1 MIDLIDVYKEEK
13 QCCYR
18 GEEYLVRDNG
28 AVLRKPKPDLKK
40 RKWDNVWTFGTINK
54 STNYLTIVSVPIHRI
69 VATAF
74 LGDPPTEDYVVDH
87 IDTNRH
93 NNRPNN
99 LRWVTR
105 FENLVNNPISR
116 KKIEKITG
124 VSIFDFLKN
133 PNQYLDAFKGS
144 DFHWMRT
151 VSEEEARNCLENLQK
166 LSKRDENIGEEK
178 RDVID
183 NKVGL
188 GEWIYGNNETSCDD
202 IIIDSLTPYAKQKNW
217 LTLTIFNCCPD
228 CISDNPIDS
237 YYANLSEGIVFSQN
251 QYGYT
256 EVLKYAM
263 CDVGIIVEV
272 SGHTQTVKGYYLCK
286 ITFENDSYIHENL
299 GSYFTEE
306 GADKQFILCQG
317 KEWSGG
323 DIFDDFVR

>member
-54 STNYLTIVSVPIHRI
+54 GTNYLTIVSAPIHRI

-144 DFHWMRT
+144 DFHWMRA
-151 VSEEEARNCLENLQK
+151 VSEEEACNCLENLQK
-166 LSKRDENIGEEK
+166 LLKKDENIVEEK

-188 GEWIYGNNETSCDD
+188 GEWIYGNNETSWDD

-217 LTLTIFNCCPD
+217 LTPTIFNCCPD

-272 SGHTQTVKGYYLCK
+272 SDHTESVKGYYLRK

-306 GADKQFILCQG
+306 GG
-317 KEWSGG
+317 
-323 DIFDDFVR
+323 R